1 MGAEQ
6 SSEAVGGGLVAAA
19 LAPSSTKNV
28 DKRTSRRQHKAAFV
42 AAIDYYRA
50 NQPAAGVLQ
59 PQNGSSAAG
68 AVRTLAAG
76 KAKGA
81 GGMRVLARK
90 RPLFEHELGRGEFDA
105 VTCPGGALPRVAVHD
120 AKMRPDMRHMYMDH
134 HEFKFDAVFNE
145 EATNDD
151 VYQSAAAP
159 LVRQA
164 AGGGYA
170 TAMMFGQTGSGKTY
184 TMGGIYER
192 ACAELFARI
201 EEFDR
206 NEPGPRPVV
215 SVSFIEVAGT
225 SCRDM
230 LNGGSEV
237 TLLTDGEGQVCLQ
250 GVAEAGCFD
259 AVELLSHITE
269 ATKLRATS
277 ETGVHDASSRSHAI
291 CRVYIRKDPPPSAPF
306 GQFSMV
312 DLAGSERRED
322 SRLHDAQRRK
332 ESAEINSS
340 LMALKECIR
349 ARVAADKS
357 GAKVHIPFRDHK
369 LTQLLKQS
377 FTQADAST
385 IVISTISPSSADT
398 EHTLTTLHHSCLM
411 DGQKGGGR
419 ARNTRS
425 VDVPPVGAS
434 ASAHDREVAR
444 AGDAAGA
451 GGGVVSP
458 EEDESGSLTM
468 EEVHPTEWTAAHAVE
483 WWVRAAP
490 LATKAAPSGT
500 FGAINAGN
508 TRVPPVPKQFSGR
521 GGKTVSERP
530 GGKELLAWS
539 RQRFV
544 KECGQQERVGN
555 LMYDALRTTVKALRE
570 LKTADNNPKMV
581 DRGVLFKADF
591 LWPWFWLILD
601 CFCRARSAD
610 VHLLRHAAEEKR
622 EEKASGKNGGS
633 GGGGAG
639 EVFSKR

>member
-6 SSEAVGGGLVAAA
+6 SSEAAGGGLVAAA

-42 AAIDYYRA
+42 AAIQFYRD
-50 NQPAAGVLQ
+50 NQPAAVLQ
-59 PQNGSSAAG
+59 PQNGTPTAAR
-68 AVRTLAAG
+68 VRSG
-76 KAKGA
+76 KGGA
-81 GGMRVLARK
+81 GGMRVLARR
-90 RPLFEHELGRGEFDA
+90 RPIFEHETARGEFDA
-105 VTCPGGALPRVAVHD
+105 VTCRTGVPRVAVHD

-134 HEFKFDAVFNE
+134 HVFKFDQVFDE
-145 EATNDD
+145 DATNDT
-151 VYQSAAAP
+151 VYDSAAAP

-164 AGGGYA
+164 AAGGYA

-192 ACAELFARI
+192 ACAELFTRL

-237 TLLTDGEGQVCLQ
+237 TLMTDGDGQVCLQ
-250 GVAEAGCFD
+250 GVAEAGCYD
-259 AVELLSHITE
+259 ADELLQYITA

-277 ETGVHDASSRSHAI
+277 VTGVHDASSRSHAI
-291 CRVYIRKDPPPSAPF
+291 CRVYIRKEPPPAAPF

-322 SRLHDAQRRK
+322 SRMHDAQRRK

-385 IVISTISPSSADT
+385 IVIATISPSSADT

-411 DGQKGGGR
+411 DGQKGGGKGSR
-419 ARNTRS
+419 TTRS
-425 VDVPPVGAS
+425 VDVPPIGATA
-434 ASAHDREVAR
+434 ASVQER
-444 AGDAAGA
+444 AAGVRSSA
-451 GGGVVSP
+451 DELTTGAPASSSP
-458 EEDESGSLTM
+458 EEDESCAAAAAGELTM
-468 EEVHPTEWTAAHAVE
+468 EEVHPTQWTAAHVAE
-483 WWVRAAP
+483 WWMRAAP
-490 LATKAAPSGT
+490 IATKAAPSGT

-521 GGKTVSERP
+521 GGKAVGDRP
-530 GGKELLAWS
+530 GGKELLLWS

-555 LMYDALRTTVKALRE
+555 LMYAAHTRRCCAAVCMPAALR
-570 LKTADNNPKMV
+570 
-581 DRGVLFKADF
+581 
-591 LWPWFWLILD
+591 
-601 CFCRARSAD
+601 RSATESSCP
-610 VHLLRHAAEEKR
+610 LSSRFWMALMMISLCGYE
-622 EEKASGKNGGS
+622 
-633 GGGGAG
+633 
-639 EVFSKR
+639 

>member
-6 SSEAVGGGLVAAA
+6 SSEAQGGGLVAAA

-28 DKRTSRRQHKAAFV
+28 DKRTSRRQHKAAFM
-42 AAIDYYRA
+42 AAIQHYRD
-50 NQPAAGVLQ
+50 NQPATVLQ
-59 PQNGSSAAG
+59 PQNGTAAG
-68 AVRTLAAG
+68 AGAARVRVGKGAAG
-76 KAKGA
+76 

-90 RPLFEHELGRGEFDA
+90 RPIFDHEIARGEFDA
-105 VTCPGGALPRVAVHD
+105 VTCPGGVPRVAVHD

-134 HEFKFDAVFNE
+134 HEFKFDQVFDE
-145 EATNDD
+145 SATNDN
-151 VYQSAAAP
+151 VYDSAAAP
-159 LVRQA
+159 LVRHA
-164 AGGGYA
+164 ASGGYA

-192 ACAELFARI
+192 ACAELFTRL

-230 LNGGSEV
+230 LNEGSEV
-237 TLLTDGEGQVCLQ
+237 TLLTDGDGQVCLQ
-250 GVAEAGCFD
+250 GVAEAGCYD
-259 AVELLSHITE
+259 ANELLQYITE

-277 ETGVHDASSRSHAI
+277 VTGVHDASSRSHAI
-291 CRVYIRKDPPPSAPF
+291 CRVYIRKLPPPAAPF

-322 SRLHDAQRRK
+322 SRMHDAQRRK

-377 FTQADAST
+377 FTQDDAST
-385 IVISTISPSSADT
+385 IVIATISPSSADT

-411 DGQKGGGR
+411 DGQKGGGKGSR
-419 ARNTRS
+419 TTRS
-425 VDVPPVGAS
+425 VDVPPIRAAGPNADES
-434 ASAHDREVAR
+434 ASMRSSTERLTVGDSVSTAGTSVATDENESCPNLSPGDRTIEQ
-444 AGDAAGA
+444 
-451 GGGVVSP
+451 
-458 EEDESGSLTM
+458 
-468 EEVHPTEWTAAHAVE
+468 VHPTEWTAAHVAE

-490 LATKAAPSGT
+490 MATKAAPSGT

-508 TRVPPVPKQFSGR
+508 TRVPPVPKQFSSR
-521 GGKTVSERP
+521 GGKAVGDRP
-530 GGKELLAWS
+530 GGKELLQWS

-544 KECGQQERVGN
+544 KECGHQERIGN
-555 LMYDALRTTVKALRE
+555 LM
-570 LKTADNNPKMV
+570 
-581 DRGVLFKADF
+581 
-591 LWPWFWLILD
+591 
-601 CFCRARSAD
+601 
-610 VHLLRHAAEEKR
+610 
-622 EEKASGKNGGS
+622 
-633 GGGGAG
+633 
-639 EVFSKR
+639 